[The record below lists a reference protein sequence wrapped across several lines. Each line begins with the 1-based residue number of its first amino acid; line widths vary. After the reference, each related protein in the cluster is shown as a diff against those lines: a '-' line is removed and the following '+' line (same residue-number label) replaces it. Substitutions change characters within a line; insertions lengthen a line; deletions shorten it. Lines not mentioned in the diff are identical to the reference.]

1 MINRRRFIETGSLA
15 SLGSIISNVSFT
27 RAQSKLNK
35 ELGVQ
40 IHSVRPQLIDDFEGT
55 LSKIS
60 RIGYKNIE
68 AYGLNSDGF
77 FIEKISPKYYRDTV
91 RNLGMNLLSSHINY
105 FNFKDINRIIDSALE
120 AEIKYGIIPITPE
133 KYRHS
138 ISGYRLSLIHI

>member
-1 MINRRRFIETGSLA
+1 MINRRRFIKTGSLA
-15 SLGSIISNVSFT
+15 SLGSLISNVSCT
-27 RAQSKLNK
+27 GIKSELKK

-40 IHSVRPQLIDDFEGT
+40 IHSVRPQLVEDFEGT

-91 RNLGMNLLSSHINY
+91 RNLGMNLLSSHIN
-105 FNFKDINRIIDSALE
+105 
-120 AEIKYGIIPITPE
+120 
-133 KYRHS
+133 
-138 ISGYRLSLIHI
+138 LSLIHI